1 MNNKDRIEA
10 LRQWA
15 EKKPIRTHGSHY
27 DEGYSAAKRHV
38 LGILNKEAEDIGDMN
53 VDDVTEEQ
61 YLEFWKARGFT
72 PKPGYGGPYLR
83 RACRRPTCLIEV
95 SPSGNAWL
103 FSEGTSLRLPIM
115 ETEFNAISAFLDKVA
130 EALGGWA

>member
-1 MNNKDRIEA
+1 MNDKDRIEA

-15 EKKPIRTHGSHY
+15 EKKPVPVLGSYYVAGYY
-27 DEGYSAAKRHV
+27 DAKRCV
-38 LGILNKEAEDIGDMN
+38 LDILNKETEDIGDMN

-72 PKPGYGGPYLR
+72 PKPVYGGPYLR
-83 RACRRPTCLIEV
+83 RACRRPTCFIEV